1 MTIQKQKCIILRC
14 VPAIVFTFLAAL
26 SAYCFDW
33 PQQSE
38 NIDVLFAQKNG
49 GSFSNG
55 IVFNENA
62 EVKSSDTGK
71 LLITLRSDSDMGW
84 FDSALGNAVILFH
97 KNQMLTVYGNLE
109 KIDVQNGD
117 QTIESDD
124 VLGISGHSGWAQDEK
139 QCLEFQ
145 VLDTKMKA
153 AINPVVLLNAEK
165 ENDAPAKV
173 SARAKFPLGGL
184 IAVSR
189 TGNIQNI
196 SSGASLKSGTYTLY
210 MNAPSKKMPRA
221 VSVMV
226 NGIVIETTG
235 YDALIQDKN
244 TLCVRGNKNY
254 PFFAIYPDD
263 KSMRLA
269 EVSLSRGKNTID
281 VSIKDSSGAE
291 AALHTALNAF

>member
-1 MTIQKQKCIILRC
+1 MTMQKQKYMVLRFAP
-14 VPAIVFTFLAAL
+14 VIVFTFLAAFPVH
-26 SAYCFDW
+26 CFDW

-38 NIDVLFAQKNG
+38 DVDVLFAQKNG

-62 EVKSSDTGK
+62 QVKSSDTGK
-71 LLITLRSDSDMGW
+71 LLITLRSSSDMGW
-84 FDSALGNAVILFH
+84 FDSALGNAVILSH

-109 KIDVQNGD
+109 KIDVQNND
-117 QTIESDD
+117 DTIECGDI
-124 VLGISGHSGWAQDEK
+124 LGISGHSGWAKYER

-145 VLDTKMKA
+145 VLDTKMQA

-165 ENDAPAKV
+165 ESDVQNKVPAR
-173 SARAKFPLGGL
+173 SRFPLGGL

-196 SSGASLKSGTYTLY
+196 ANGASLKSGTYTLY
-210 MNAPSKKMPRA
+210 MNAPAKKMPRA

-235 YDALIQDKN
+235 YDALAQDKN
-244 TLCVRGNKNY
+244 VLCVRGNKSY
-254 PFFAIYPDD
+254 SFIAIYPDD

-281 VSIKDSSGAE
+281 VLVKDSSGAE
-291 AALHTALNAF
+291 AALHTSLNVF